1 MERDLAVHLET
12 ALRGVI
18 LADRWP
24 KSGVDVVVTVLEG
37 EEDAWW
43 GDGVGSGGRENAVG
57 GWGLMT
63 MIAGC
68 ITASSAAVVD
78 AGIDCVDLVVGG
90 VAAVPGEGKM
100 ALVKGEAEGK
110 EVSVLDPCPA
120 EHEALKAACVVGY
133 LASRDEVTEMW
144 LKGNTTAEG
153 TEALVDQAVQAAVMA
168 RTVLVEAVK
177 ESALMKS
184 SDGEKVVDPV
194 SKGKQKANSEV
205 EMTG

>member
-1 MERDLAVHLET
+1 MHLET

-37 EEDAWW
+37 EEDGWW

-63 MIAGC
+63 MLAGC

-90 VAAVPGEGKM
+90 VAAVPVNGKGG
-100 ALVKGEAEGK
+100 VTNGKEEDK

-153 TEALVDQAVQAAVMA
+153 TEVLVDRAVEAAVMA

-177 ESALMKS
+177 ESAAMKIPE
-184 SDGEKVVDPV
+184 GETAAEPFR
-194 SKGKQKANSEV
+194 KGKQRASNEI